1 MYIRV
6 DIWSCEIRFA
16 RILIVNVY
24 KFGGFCF
31 AASVLKRYWYL
42 SPFLTLWKAWRLL
55 CIFLLPFFFLFFCNA
70 SIRKGRICLLQKS
83 NWNMSYAM
91 MSLLKVKNSFV
102 KLREILKKNIF
113 FWESNGELQM
123 ATLQKRI
130 RNNPSFLRLWR
141 ISHKTYERKIW
152 CRLLNTAGTVM

>member
-1 MYIRV
+1 MYIRA
-6 DIWSCEIRFA
+6 DIWSCEIRLA

-24 KFGGFCF
+24 KIGGFCF
-31 AASVLKRYWYL
+31 AGSVFKRYWYL

-55 CIFLLPFFFLFFCNA
+55 CIFLLPFFFQCVNQK
-70 SIRKGRICLLQKS
+70 RKNLI
-83 NWNMSYAM
+83 AA
-91 MSLLKVKNSFV
+91 KVKLKYELCNDVTAKSEEKFC
-102 KLREILKKNIF
+102 KTAWDLKKKNIF

>member
-1 MYIRV
+1 MYIRA

-16 RILIVNVY
+16 RTLIVNVY
-24 KFGGFCF
+24 KIGGFCF
-31 AASVLKRYWYL
+31 AGSVFKRYWYL

-55 CIFLLPFFFLFFCNA
+55 CIFLLPFFFLFVQCVNQK
-70 SIRKGRICLLQKS
+70 RKNLF
-83 NWNMSYAM
+83 AA
-91 MSLLKVKNSFV
+91 KVK
-102 KLREILKKNIF
+102 LKHELCNDVTAKSEEKFCKTAWDLKNTF
-113 FWESNGELQM
+113 FLGIKRWTENGHF
-123 ATLQKRI
+123 TKRI

>member
-1 MYIRV
+1 MYIRA

-24 KFGGFCF
+24 KIGGFCF

-91 MSLLKVKNSFV
+91 MSLLKVKKSFV
-102 KLREILKKNIF
+102 KLREILKKTF
-113 FWESNGELQM
+113 FLGIKRWTANGHF
-123 ATLQKRI
+123 TKRI

-152 CRLLNTAGTVM
+152 CQLLNTAGTVM